1 MAAGLRRWGEGH
13 PQSVGLGVSTIEVD
27 EVVVRRRGFVLG
39 PASLTVDAGQ
49 VVETAPPAQ
58 FFSAPES
65 ARARQFLARFHG
77 QGTAA

>member
-1 MAAGLRRWGEGH
+1 M
-13 PQSVGLGVSTIEVD
+13 
-27 EVVVRRRGFVLG
+27 
-39 PASLTVDAGQ
+39 DAGQ

-77 QGTAA
+77 QGTVA